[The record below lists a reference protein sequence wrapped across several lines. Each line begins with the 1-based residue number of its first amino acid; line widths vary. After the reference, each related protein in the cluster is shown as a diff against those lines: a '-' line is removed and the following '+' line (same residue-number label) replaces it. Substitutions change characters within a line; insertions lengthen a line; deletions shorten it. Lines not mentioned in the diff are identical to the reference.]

1 MDRDLNQIVS
11 VGAKIPLG
19 FRSDA
24 MIAARKLGT
33 TVSNVIVKAL
43 EETIAKAN
51 QEDGAISP

>member
-33 TVSNVIVKAL
+33 TVSDVIVKAL
-43 EETIAKAN
+43 EETIAKAK
-51 QEDGAISP
+51 QKDGAASL